1 MPIGV
6 ATILTTLTL
15 AGSLHGA
22 YSHVWPRGAERSRGQ
37 PRLVTADPQD
47 ALRFPMNAAT
57 RGAQSGGD
65 FEVGYAR

>member
-22 YSHVWPRGAERSRGQ
+22 YSHVWPKRRGAKQGS
-37 PRLVTADPQD
+37 A
-47 ALRFPMNAAT
+47 
-57 RGAQSGGD
+57 
-65 FEVGYAR
+65 EVGHRRPPGCIESSHERCKPGAHNQAVTSK

>member
-22 YSHVWPRGAERSRGQ
+22 YSHVWPKRRGAKQGSAEVGHRRPPGCIKT
-37 PRLVTADPQD
+37 L
-47 ALRFPMNAAT
+47 PMNAANQGRT
-57 RGAQSGGD
+57 IR
-65 FEVGYAR
+65 R